1 MREFVRLAAAALSVA
16 CLAAAIATAP
26 AGEALAQATPAPPQ
40 QTAPSRQTA
49 PAPGQ
54 PVLKQIALTDKQIEG
69 VLAAQKDMDAITAKL
84 ADNATLDPR
93 ITAQLEDVTRKNGF
107 ASYDE
112 YSNVVDN
119 ITIVLAGFD
128 PATKQYVGTDVVIKA
143 QIAKV
148 EADKKMSA
156 NDRKEAL
163 AELNDA
169 LKSPVPIENKGNI
182 DLVAK
187 YYDKLAD
194 ALGDDQE

>member
-1 MREFVRLAAAALSVA
+1 MREFVRLVPAALSVA

-26 AGEALAQATPAPPQ
+26 AGEALAQATPAP
-40 QTAPSRQTA
+40 QTA
-49 PAPGQ
+49 PAPQ
-54 PVLKQIALTDKQIEG
+54 PAVKQIALTDKQIEG

-119 ITIVLAGFD
+119 ISIVLAGFD

-148 EADKKMSA
+148 ESDKKMSP

-169 LKSPVPIENKGNI
+169 LKSPVLIENRGNI